1 MIAHF
6 PRIAV
11 RSGGFSL
18 VEVALALGVVG
29 VVLACIAGVWP
40 SGQDRL
46 KDAIDMTIAAQLAQ
60 RLSAEVEVA
69 EFPDVLRLAG
79 MEDRNSPAMGALP
92 RRYFSYTGREVME
105 DDPARIYE
113 VLTRV
118 VHRDQLPLQA
128 GSGATRWSAQGQV
141 VLTIEVVASPAGMRT
156 PVGADGLVDRAQC
169 KHAMAAFPVIVGGNA
184 SW

>member
-1 MIAHF
+1 MTGSFSRVVA
-6 PRIAV
+6 
-11 RSGGFSL
+11 RSEAFSL
-18 VEVALALGVVG
+18 IEVALALAVAAFVLVG
-29 VVLACIAGVWP
+29 IAGVWP

-46 KDAIDMTIAAQLAQ
+46 KGAIDMTIAAQLAQ

-79 MEDRNSPAMGALP
+79 LADGTSPAMGALR
-92 RRYFSYTGREVME
+92 RRYFSYTGREVLE

-118 VHRDQLPLQA
+118 AHRDQLPLQTR
-128 GSGATRWSAQGQV
+128 GAAQRWNAQGQV
-141 VLTIEVVASPAGMRT
+141 VLTIEVVASLAGMRT
-156 PVGADGLVDRAQC
+156 PVGEDGLVDRVPC
-169 KHAMAAFPVIVGGNA
+169 RRPTVAFPVIVGGNA